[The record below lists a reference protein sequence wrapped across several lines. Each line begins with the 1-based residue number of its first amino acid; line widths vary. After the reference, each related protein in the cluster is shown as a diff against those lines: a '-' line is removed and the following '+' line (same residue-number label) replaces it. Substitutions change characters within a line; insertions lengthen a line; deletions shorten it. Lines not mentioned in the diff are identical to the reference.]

1 MGPAAALISR
11 RNNSED
17 TTFCERR
24 RHDALGRRFW
34 AQAHA
39 GGAHPLCS
47 EEELENEH
55 PVRPIESARDLS
67 PEQAEYI
74 TDKLKVASPEV
85 VEMNGWIRGDTSL
98 NLPTRR
104 EDGAEEIEDRLIDPA
119 PDPETL
125 LSEAED
131 RNRVRS
137 AVGDALALLDLRERH
152 IVGAR
157 FLAEQPKTLEELAGT
172 SGVSRE
178 RALQKIRSAMRSRL
192 HGAARRPDRPDRGWR
207 SG

>member
-1 MGPAAALISR
+1 M
-11 RNNSED
+11 
-17 TTFCERR
+17 
-24 RHDALGRRFW
+24 
-34 AQAHA
+34 
-39 GGAHPLCS
+39 
-47 EEELENEH
+47 ENEH

-125 LSEAED
+125 LSEAGD

-137 AVGDALALLDLRERH
+137 APEDALALLDLRERH

-172 SGVSRE
+172 FGASRE
-178 RALQKIRSAMRSRL
+178 RVRSRTAKDPERDAL
-192 HGAARRPDRPDRGWR
+192 PFAWICAPSR
-207 SG
+207 SGLAQRLIAEGRR